1 MYRYEV
7 ASCTRAQP
15 VSAVRGASR
24 AAKVVSVTVPS
35 AVSYFRPAVDTLRPY
50 VPGRQPAAGARVAKL
65 NTNENPYPPS
75 PRALAALDAIDGDEL
90 RRYPSPFSQEFREA
104 AAETLEVDPAWVL
117 AGNGSDDL
125 LTMLVRSVTGPDRP
139 VVYPTPTY
147 VLYRTLA
154 GIQEAPVVE
163 VPFENDF
170 VLPVA
175 ALAEAGGA
183 LTFVANPNS
192 PSGTTAPVPTLARL
206 ADSLDGLL
214 VIDEAYVAFAEAD
227 ALDLVRRRTNVA
239 VLRTLSKSHGLAGLR
254 LGYAIAPPVVIEGL
268 GKVKDS
274 YNVGAVA
281 NRVGAAAIRDTEYAQ
296 RVADRIV
303 ASRRALAG
311 RLERL
316 GCRVWPSQ
324 ANFLLVRPPAGD
336 AARVHR
342 QLEALGV
349 LVRYFDEPA
358 LAETLRITV
367 GTDEENAVLLDALQQ
382 VLQGR

>member
-1 MYRYEV
+1 M
-7 ASCTRAQP
+7 T
-15 VSAVRGASR
+15 
-24 AAKVVSVTVPS
+24 
-35 AVSYFRPAVDTLRPY
+35 AVSFFRPAVDALQPY
-50 VPGRQPAAGARVAKL
+50 VPGRQPEPGARVVKL
-65 NTNENPYPPS
+65 NTNENPYAPS
-75 PRALAALDAIDGDEL
+75 PHAMAALAAVDGDGL
-90 RRYPSPFSQEFREA
+90 RRYPDPSSREFREA
-104 AAETLEVDPAWVL
+104 AAETLDVDPAWIL
-117 AGNGSDDL
+117 AGNGSDDV
-125 LTMLVRSVTGPDRP
+125 LTMLVRSVTGPGRA
-139 VVYPTPTY
+139 VVYPAPTY

-163 VPFENDF
+163 VPFDHDF

-192 PSGTTAPVPTLARL
+192 PSGTAAQTSTLAGL

-214 VIDEAYVAFAEAD
+214 VIDEAYVAFARG
-227 ALDLVRRRTNVA
+227 RRPRPRPAN
-239 VLRTLSKSHGLAGLR
+239 
-254 LGYAIAPPVVIEGL
+254 APTSSSCGPCRRATGSRAFASATPSPRPRSSRGS

-281 NRVGAAAIRDTEYAQ
+281 DRVGAAAIRDTAYAR
-296 RVADRIV
+296 RVAGRIV
-303 ASRRALAG
+303 ESRRRLAG
-311 RLERL
+311 RLQEL

-342 QLEALGV
+342 RLEELGV

-367 GTDEENAVLLDALQQ
+367 GTDEENAALLDALQQ
-382 VLQGR
+382 VLQGQ

>member
-1 MYRYEV
+1 M
-7 ASCTRAQP
+7 SF
-15 VSAVRGASR
+15 
-24 AAKVVSVTVPS
+24 
-35 AVSYFRPAVDTLRPY
+35 FRPAVDTLEPY
-50 VPGRQPAAGARVAKL
+50 VPGRQPAAGARVVKL

-75 PRALAALDAIDGDEL
+75 PRAMAALAALDGDEL
-90 RRYPSPFSQEFREA
+90 RRYPDPSSREFREA
-104 AAETLEVDPAWVL
+104 AAEALEVDPAWIL
-117 AGNGSDDL
+117 AGNGSDDV
-125 LTMLVRSVTGPDRP
+125 LTMLVRSVTGPGRP
-139 VVYPTPTY
+139 VVYPAPTY

-163 VPFENDF
+163 VPFDDDF

-192 PSGTTAPVPTLARL
+192 PSGTAAPVPTLARL

-214 VIDEAYVAFAEAD
+214 VIDEAYVAFADAD
-227 ALDLVRRRTNVA
+227 ALDLVRRRPNVV

-254 LGYAIAPPVVIEGL
+254 LGYAVAPPAVIEGL

-281 NRVGAAAIRDTEYAQ
+281 NRVGAAAIRDGAYAQ
-296 RVADRIV
+296 HVAARIV
-303 ASRRALAG
+303 ESRGALAA
-311 RLERL
+311 RLREL

-324 ANFLLVRPPAGD
+324 ANFLLVRPPGGD
-336 AARVHR
+336 AARLHH
-342 QLEALGV
+342 QLEASGV

-358 LAETLRITV
+358 LAQTLRITV
-367 GTDEENAVLLDALQQ
+367 GTDAENAALLDALRQI
-382 VLQGR
+382 L

>member
-1 MYRYEV
+1 M
-7 ASCTRAQP
+7 SF
-15 VSAVRGASR
+15 
-24 AAKVVSVTVPS
+24 
-35 AVSYFRPAVDTLRPY
+35 FRPAVDTLQPY
-50 VPGRQPAAGARVAKL
+50 VPGRQPAAGARIVKL

-75 PRALAALDAIDGDEL
+75 PRAMAALAALDGDEL
-90 RRYPSPFSQEFREA
+90 RRYPDPSSREFREA
-104 AAETLEVDPAWVL
+104 AAETLDVDPAWIL
-117 AGNGSDDL
+117 AGNGSDDV
-125 LTMLVRSVTGPDRP
+125 LTMLVRAVTGPGRP
-139 VVYPTPTY
+139 VVYPAPTY

-163 VPFENDF
+163 VPFDDDF

-192 PSGTTAPVPTLARL
+192 PSGTAAPTSILADL

-214 VIDEAYVAFAEAD
+214 VIDEAYVAFAEGD
-227 ALDLVRRRTNVA
+227 AVDLVRRRSNVV

-254 LGYAIAPPVVIEGL
+254 LGYAVAPPAVLEGL

-281 NRVGAAAIRDTEYAQ
+281 NRVGAATIRDTSYAH
-296 RVADRIV
+296 RIAGRIV
-303 ASRRALAG
+303 ESRRRLDG
-311 RLERL
+311 RLKEL

-324 ANFLLVRPPAGD
+324 ANFLLVRPPDGD

-342 QLEALGV
+342 RLEEFGV

-367 GTDEENAVLLDALQQ
+367 GTDEENAALLDALLQI
-382 VLQGR
+382 LQGQ

>member
-1 MYRYEV
+1 M
-7 ASCTRAQP
+7 
-15 VSAVRGASR
+15 
-24 AAKVVSVTVPS
+24 
-35 AVSYFRPAVDTLRPY
+35 SYFRPAVDTLRPY
-50 VPGRQPAAGARVAKL
+50 VPGRQPAADAGIVKL
-65 NTNENPYPPS
+65 NTNENPYPAS
-75 PRALAALDAIDGDEL
+75 PRALAALEAIDGDEL
-90 RRYPSPFSQEFREA
+90 RRYPSPLSREFREA
-104 AAETLEVDPAWVL
+104 AAETLDIDPAWVL

-125 LTMLVRSVTGPDRP
+125 LTMLVRSVTGPGRP

-154 GIQEAPVVE
+154 DIQEAPVVE
-163 VPFENDF
+163 VPFDDDF

-175 ALAEAGGA
+175 ALAEAEGA

-192 PSGTTAPVPTLARL
+192 PSGTAAPVPTLAYL
-206 ADSLDGLL
+206 ADSVDGLL

-227 ALDLVRRRTNVA
+227 ALDLVRRRTNVV

-254 LGYAIAPPVVIEGL
+254 LGYAVAPPAVIEGL

-281 NRVGAAAIRDTEYAQ
+281 DRVGAAAIRDTVYAQ
-296 RVADRIV
+296 RVAERIV
-303 ASRRALAG
+303 ESRRRLAA
-311 RLERL
+311 RLQEL

-342 QLEALGV
+342 QLEAFGV

-367 GTDEENAVLLDALQQ
+367 GTDEENARLLDALQQ

>member
-1 MYRYEV
+1 M
-7 ASCTRAQP
+7 
-15 VSAVRGASR
+15 
-24 AAKVVSVTVPS
+24 
-35 AVSYFRPAVDTLRPY
+35 SYFRPAVDTLRPY

>member
-1 MYRYEV
+1 M
-7 ASCTRAQP
+7 SF
-15 VSAVRGASR
+15 
-24 AAKVVSVTVPS
+24 
-35 AVSYFRPAVDTLRPY
+35 FRPAVDALRPY
-50 VPGRQPAAGARVAKL
+50 VPGRQPAPGARVVKL

-75 PRALAALDAIDGDEL
+75 PHARAALATVDADAL
-90 RRYPSPFSQEFREA
+90 RRYPDPSSRAFREA
-104 AAETLEVDPAWVL
+104 AAETLDIDPAWIL
-117 AGNGSDDL
+117 AGNGSDDV
-125 LTMLVRSVTGPDRP
+125 LTMLVRAVTGPGRP

-154 GIQEAPVVE
+154 GIQETPVVE
-163 VPFENDF
+163 APFDTDF
-170 VLPVA
+170 ALPVA
-175 ALAEAGGA
+175 ALVEAAGA

-192 PSGTTAPVPTLARL
+192 PSGTAAPPSTLAAL

-214 VIDEAYVAFAEAD
+214 VVDEAYVAFAESD
-227 ALDLVRRRTNVA
+227 ALDLVRRRSNVV

-254 LGYAIAPPVVIEGL
+254 LGYAIAPPAVIEGL

-274 YNVGAVA
+274 YNVDAVA
-281 NRVGAAAIRDTEYAQ
+281 DRVGAAAIRDTAYARSVAGRIIDSRRRLAQ
-296 RVADRIV
+296 R
-303 ASRRALAG
+303 
-311 RLERL
+311 LEEL

-342 QLEALGV
+342 GLEAIGV

-367 GTDEENAVLLDALQQ
+367 GTGEENAVLLDALQQ
-382 VLQGR
+382 IL

>member
-1 MYRYEV
+1 M
-7 ASCTRAQP
+7 SF
-15 VSAVRGASR
+15 
-24 AAKVVSVTVPS
+24 
-35 AVSYFRPAVDTLRPY
+35 FRPAVDTLQPY
-50 VPGRQPAAGARVAKL
+50 VPGRQPPAGARIVKL

-75 PRALAALDAIDGDEL
+75 PRAMAALAALDGDEL
-90 RRYPSPFSQEFREA
+90 RRYPDPSSREFRDA
-104 AAETLEVDPAWVL
+104 AAETLDVDPAWIL
-117 AGNGSDDL
+117 AGNGSDDV
-125 LTMLVRSVTGPDRP
+125 LTMLVRSITGPGRP
-139 VVYPTPTY
+139 VVYPAPTY

-163 VPFENDF
+163 VPFGDDF
-170 VLPVA
+170 ALPVA

-192 PSGTTAPVPTLARL
+192 PSGTAAPKSTLASL

-227 ALDLVRRRTNVA
+227 ALDLVRRRSNVV

-254 LGYAIAPPVVIEGL
+254 LGYAVAPPAVVEAL

-281 NRVGAAAIRDTEYAQ
+281 NRVGAAAIRDTTYAQ
-296 RVADRIV
+296 RTAGRIV
-303 ASRRALAG
+303 ESRRRLTG
-311 RLERL
+311 RLREM

-324 ANFLLVRPPAGD
+324 ANFLLVRPPGGD
-336 AARVHR
+336 AAGVHR
-342 QLEALGV
+342 RLEAAGV

-358 LAETLRITV
+358 LAEALRITV
-367 GTDEENAVLLDALQQ
+367 GADEENAALLDALRRI
-382 VLQGR
+382 L